1 MSTLPQHLSL
11 VTLGVADLAL
21 ARSFYT
27 SLGLE
32 PSGFESEEVVF
43 FDMRGVVLALFSR
56 EALAED
62 AGVSPEGSGF
72 RATSLAF
79 NVSSEAEVAAALNEV
94 EAKGGRIVRAARKAP
109 WGGYSGYFAD
119 PDGHLWEVAY
129 NPGFPLDSD
138 GRLQIPPPRRA

>member
-1 MSTLPQHLSL
+1 MSMLPQHLSL
-11 VTLGVADLAL
+11 VTLGVADLAR
-21 ARSFYT
+21 ARSFYA

-32 PSGFESEEVVF
+32 PSGFQSEEVVF
-43 FDMRGVVLALFSR
+43 FDMNGVVLALFPR

-72 RATSLAF
+72 RAASLAF
-79 NVSSEAEVAAALNEV
+79 NVRSEAEVAAALNEV
-94 EAKGGRIVRAARKAP
+94 EAKGGRIVRPARKAP

-119 PDGHLWEVAY
+119 LDGHLWEVAY

-138 GRLQIPPPRRA
+138 GRLQIPPPRRS